1 MDATDPEVE
10 RIAADL
16 IAKHGPQAAR
26 VAAERLNRMID
37 RSDTRGRDLWACVVH
52 AIHELRLPVPTFGA
66 GVPVAQ
72 EVEG

>member
-16 IAKHGPQAAR
+16 IAKHGPQAAW

-52 AIHELRLPVPTFGA
+52 AIHQRQGGEPADADRDTTSRSS
-66 GVPVAQ
+66 
-72 EVEG
+72 